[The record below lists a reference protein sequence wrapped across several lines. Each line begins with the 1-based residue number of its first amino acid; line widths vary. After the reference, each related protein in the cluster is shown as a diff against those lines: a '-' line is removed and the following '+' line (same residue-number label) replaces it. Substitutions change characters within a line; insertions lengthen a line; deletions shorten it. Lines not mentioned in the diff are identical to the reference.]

1 MGERVVWAE
10 PQKLGRK
17 CGSRK
22 KARRWGHFKNV
33 VAALVLKRGQV
44 N

>member
-17 CGSRK
+17 CGNRK
-22 KARRWGHFKNV
+22 NARTWGRFKNA
-33 VAALVLKRGQV
+33 VAALVLKWGQV